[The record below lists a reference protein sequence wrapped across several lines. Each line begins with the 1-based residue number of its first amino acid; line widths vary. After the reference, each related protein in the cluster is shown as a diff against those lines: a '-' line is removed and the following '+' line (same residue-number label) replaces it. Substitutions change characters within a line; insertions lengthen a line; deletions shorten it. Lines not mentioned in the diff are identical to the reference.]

1 MDNVTSR
8 LLKYVKINTISD
20 PKSETLPSTQIQ
32 FDLAKILVEDLKEI
46 GVKDA
51 SLDENCYVMGS
62 IPGNAKNAPAIGLIA
77 HMDTSPEFSGENV
90 NPQIIE
96 DYDGNDIVLNK
107 DLNIVMK
114 VSDFPYLA
122 DFKGHT
128 LITTDGTTLLGAD
141 NKAGIAE
148 ILEVAKYFIDNPDVK
163 HGDIKICFTPDEE
176 VGRGTEKFDLEKFG
190 ADFAYTLDGSFEGE
204 IEYENFNAA
213 SAVVKIHGTN
223 IHPGSAKHKM
233 KNSLL
238 IAMEFNALLPVFDVP
253 QYTEGYEG
261 FYHLDEAGGTVE
273 LTTLEYIIRDHDME
287 KFTARKEFM
296 TKAAA
301 FINEKYGEGTAEIE
315 IKDSYFNM
323 REMIEPHPELVAL
336 AQQAMREAGVK
347 PESDVLRLGQNLAG
361 IQVRIVLSCN
371 LKTTPPGAGD
381 QHSASA
387 VPGLLLTLEE
397 HFSAASD
404 YHPGGRMRAIVYEI

>member
-90 NPQIIE
+90 KPQIIE

-148 ILEVAKYFIDNPDVK
+148 IMEVAKYFIDNPDVK

-323 REMIEPHPELVAL
+323 REHILPVMHIVDSAVA
-336 AQQAMREAGVK
+336 AMEKTGVK
-347 PESDVLRLGQNLAG
+347 P
-361 IQVRIVLSCN
+361 IVKAIRGGTDGAALSYKGLPTPN
-371 LKTTPPGAGD
+371 IFTGGFNYHGRYEAVSVQSMNKAIATVIEILKSYA
-381 QHSASA
+381 Q
-387 VPGLLLTLEE
+387 
-397 HFSAASD
+397 
-404 YHPGGRMRAIVYEI
+404 

>member
-8 LLKYVKINTISD
+8 LLKYVKINTVSD

-90 NPQIIE
+90 KPQIIE
-96 DYDGNDIVLNK
+96 DYDGSDIVLNK

-148 ILEVAKYFIDNPDVK
+148 ILEVAKYFIGNPDVK

-323 REMIEPHPELVAL
+323 REHILPAMHIVDSAVA
-336 AQQAMREAGVK
+336 AMEKTGVK
-347 PESDVLRLGQNLAG
+347 P
-361 IQVRIVLSCN
+361 IVKAIRGGTDGAALSYKGLPTPN
-371 LKTTPPGAGD
+371 IFTGGFNYHGRYEAVSVQSMNKAIATVIEILKSYA
-381 QHSASA
+381 Q
-387 VPGLLLTLEE
+387 
-397 HFSAASD
+397 
-404 YHPGGRMRAIVYEI
+404 

>member
-8 LLKYVKINTISD
+8 LLKYVKVNTISD

-90 NPQIIE
+90 KPQIIE

-148 ILEVAKYFIDNPDVK
+148 IMEVAKYFIDNPDVK

-323 REMIEPHPELVAL
+323 REHILPVMHIVDSAVA
-336 AQQAMREAGVK
+336 AMEKTGVK
-347 PESDVLRLGQNLAG
+347 P
-361 IQVRIVLSCN
+361 IVKAIRGGTDGAALSYKGLPTPN
-371 LKTTPPGAGD
+371 IFTGGFNYHGRYEAVSVQSMNKAISTVIEILKSYA
-381 QHSASA
+381 Q
-387 VPGLLLTLEE
+387 
-397 HFSAASD
+397 
-404 YHPGGRMRAIVYEI
+404 

>member
-8 LLKYVKINTISD
+8 LLKYVKVNTISD

-62 IPGNAKNAPAIGLIA
+62 IPGNAENAPAIGLIA

-90 NPQIIE
+90 KPQIIE

-148 ILEVAKYFIDNPDVK
+148 IMEVAKYFIDNPDVK

-323 REMIEPHPELVAL
+323 REHILPVMHIVDSAVA
-336 AQQAMREAGVK
+336 AMEKTGVK
-347 PESDVLRLGQNLAG
+347 PIVKAIRGGTDGAALSYKGLPTPNIFTGGFNYHGRYEAVSVESMNKAVATV
-361 IQVRIVLSCN
+361 IEI
-371 LKTTPPGAGD
+371 LKSYA
-381 QHSASA
+381 Q
-387 VPGLLLTLEE
+387 
-397 HFSAASD
+397 
-404 YHPGGRMRAIVYEI
+404 

>member
-8 LLKYVKINTISD
+8 LLKYVKVNTVSD

-90 NPQIIE
+90 KPQIIE

-148 ILEVAKYFIDNPDVK
+148 IMEVAKYFIDNPDVK

-323 REMIEPHPELVAL
+323 REHILPVMHIVDSAVA
-336 AQQAMREAGVK
+336 AMEKTGVK
-347 PESDVLRLGQNLAG
+347 P
-361 IQVRIVLSCN
+361 IVKAIRGGTDGAALSYKGLPTPN
-371 LKTTPPGAGD
+371 IFTGGFNYHGRYEAVSVQSMNKAISTVIEILKSYA
-381 QHSASA
+381 Q
-387 VPGLLLTLEE
+387 
-397 HFSAASD
+397 
-404 YHPGGRMRAIVYEI
+404 

>member
-8 LLKYVKINTISD
+8 LLKYVKVNTISD

-90 NPQIIE
+90 KPQIIE
-96 DYDGNDIVLNK
+96 DYDGSDIVLNK

-148 ILEVAKYFIDNPDVK
+148 IMEVAKYFIDNPDVK

-176 VGRGTEKFDLEKFG
+176 VGRGTEKFDLEKFD

-323 REMIEPHPELVAL
+323 REHILPVMHIVDSAVA
-336 AQQAMREAGVK
+336 AMEKTGVK
-347 PESDVLRLGQNLAG
+347 P
-361 IQVRIVLSCN
+361 IVKAIRGGTDGAALSYKGLPTPN
-371 LKTTPPGAGD
+371 IFTGGFNYHGRYEAVSVQSMNKAVATVIEILKSYA
-381 QHSASA
+381 Q
-387 VPGLLLTLEE
+387 
-397 HFSAASD
+397 
-404 YHPGGRMRAIVYEI
+404 

>member
-8 LLKYVKINTISD
+8 LLKYVKVNTVSD

-90 NPQIIE
+90 KPQIIE

-323 REMIEPHPELVAL
+323 REHILPVMHIVDSAVA
-336 AQQAMREAGVK
+336 AMEKTGVK
-347 PESDVLRLGQNLAG
+347 P
-361 IQVRIVLSCN
+361 IVKAIRGGTDGAALSYKGLPTPN
-371 LKTTPPGAGD
+371 IFTGGFNYHGRYEAVSVQSMNKAVATVIEILKSYA
-381 QHSASA
+381 Q
-387 VPGLLLTLEE
+387 
-397 HFSAASD
+397 
-404 YHPGGRMRAIVYEI
+404 

>member
-8 LLKYVKINTISD
+8 LLKYVKVNTISD

-62 IPGNAKNAPAIGLIA
+62 IPGNAENAPAIGLIA

-90 NPQIIE
+90 KPQIIE

-148 ILEVAKYFIDNPDVK
+148 IMEVAKYFIDNPDVK

-176 VGRGTEKFDLEKFG
+176 VGRGTEKFG

-323 REMIEPHPELVAL
+323 REHILPVMHIVDSAVA
-336 AQQAMREAGVK
+336 AMEKTGVK
-347 PESDVLRLGQNLAG
+347 PIVKAIRGGTDGAALSYKGLPTPNIFAG
-361 IQVRIVLSCN
+361 GFNYHGRYEAVSVQSMNKAVATVIDI
-371 LKTTPPGAGD
+371 LKSYV
-381 QHSASA
+381 Q
-387 VPGLLLTLEE
+387 
-397 HFSAASD
+397 
-404 YHPGGRMRAIVYEI
+404 

>member
-62 IPGNAKNAPAIGLIA
+62 IPGNAENAPAIGLIA

-90 NPQIIE
+90 KPQIIE

-148 ILEVAKYFIDNPDVK
+148 IMEVAKYFIDNPDVK

-323 REMIEPHPELVAL
+323 REHILPVMHIVDSAVA
-336 AQQAMREAGVK
+336 AMEKTGVK
-347 PESDVLRLGQNLAG
+347 P
-361 IQVRIVLSCN
+361 IVKAIRGGTDGAALSYKGLPTPN
-371 LKTTPPGAGD
+371 IFTGGFNYHGRYEAVSVQSMNKAVATVIEILKSYA
-381 QHSASA
+381 Q
-387 VPGLLLTLEE
+387 
-397 HFSAASD
+397 
-404 YHPGGRMRAIVYEI
+404 

>member
-8 LLKYVKINTISD
+8 LLKYVKVNTISD

-51 SLDENCYVMGS
+51 ELDENCYVMGS
-62 IPGNAKNAPAIGLIA
+62 IPGNAENAPAIGLIA

-90 NPQIIE
+90 KPQIIE
-96 DYDGNDIVLNK
+96 DYDGSDIVLNK

-148 ILEVAKYFIDNPDVK
+148 IMEVAKYFIDNPDVK

-323 REMIEPHPELVAL
+323 REHILPVMHIVDSAVA
-336 AQQAMREAGVK
+336 AMEKTGVK
-347 PESDVLRLGQNLAG
+347 P
-361 IQVRIVLSCN
+361 IVKAIRGGTDGAALSYKGLPTPN
-371 LKTTPPGAGD
+371 IFTGGFNYHGRYEAVSVQSMNKAVATVIEILKSYA
-381 QHSASA
+381 Q
-387 VPGLLLTLEE
+387 
-397 HFSAASD
+397 
-404 YHPGGRMRAIVYEI
+404 

>member
-8 LLKYVKINTISD
+8 LLKYVKVNTISD

-51 SLDENCYVMGS
+51 TLDENCYVMGS

-90 NPQIIE
+90 KPQIIE

-148 ILEVAKYFIDNPDVK
+148 IMEVAKYFIDNPDVK

-213 SAVVKIHGTN
+213 SAVIKIHGTN

-323 REMIEPHPELVAL
+323 REHILPVMHIVDSAVA
-336 AQQAMREAGVK
+336 AMEKTGVK
-347 PESDVLRLGQNLAG
+347 P
-361 IQVRIVLSCN
+361 IVKAIRGGTDGAALSYKGLPTPN
-371 LKTTPPGAGD
+371 IFTGGFNYHGRYEAVSVQSMNKAVATVIEILKSYA
-381 QHSASA
+381 Q
-387 VPGLLLTLEE
+387 
-397 HFSAASD
+397 
-404 YHPGGRMRAIVYEI
+404 

>member
-8 LLKYVKINTISD
+8 LLKYVKVNTVSD

-32 FDLAKILVEDLKEI
+32 FDLAKILVEDLTEI

-90 NPQIIE
+90 KPQIIE

-122 DFKGHT
+122 GFKGHT

-323 REMIEPHPELVAL
+323 REHILPVMHIVDSAVA
-336 AQQAMREAGVK
+336 AMEKTGVK
-347 PESDVLRLGQNLAG
+347 P
-361 IQVRIVLSCN
+361 IVKAIRGGTDGAALSYKGLPTPN
-371 LKTTPPGAGD
+371 IFTGGFNYHGRYEAVSVQSMNKAIATVIEILKSYA
-381 QHSASA
+381 Q
-387 VPGLLLTLEE
+387 
-397 HFSAASD
+397 
-404 YHPGGRMRAIVYEI
+404 

>member
-8 LLKYVKINTISD
+8 LLKYVKVNTISD

-51 SLDENCYVMGS
+51 TLDENCYVMGS

-90 NPQIIE
+90 KPQIIE

-323 REMIEPHPELVAL
+323 REHILPVMHIVDSAVA
-336 AQQAMREAGVK
+336 AMEKTGVK
-347 PESDVLRLGQNLAG
+347 P
-361 IQVRIVLSCN
+361 IVKAIRGGTDGAALSYKGLPTPN
-371 LKTTPPGAGD
+371 IFTGGFNYHGRYEAVSVQSMNKAIATVIEILKSYA
-381 QHSASA
+381 Q
-387 VPGLLLTLEE
+387 
-397 HFSAASD
+397 
-404 YHPGGRMRAIVYEI
+404 

>member
-8 LLKYVKINTISD
+8 LLKYVKVNTISD

-62 IPGNAKNAPAIGLIA
+62 IPGNAENAPAIGLIA

-90 NPQIIE
+90 KPQIIE

-323 REMIEPHPELVAL
+323 KEHILPVMHIVDSAVA
-336 AQQAMREAGVK
+336 AMEKTGVK
-347 PESDVLRLGQNLAG
+347 P
-361 IQVRIVLSCN
+361 IVKAIRGGTDGAALSYKGLPTPN
-371 LKTTPPGAGD
+371 IFTGGFNYHGRYEAVSVQSMNKAIATVIEILKSYA
-381 QHSASA
+381 Q
-387 VPGLLLTLEE
+387 
-397 HFSAASD
+397 
-404 YHPGGRMRAIVYEI
+404 

>member
-148 ILEVAKYFIDNPDVK
+148 IMEVAKYFIDNPDVK

-323 REMIEPHPELVAL
+323 REHILPVMHIVDSAVA
-336 AQQAMREAGVK
+336 AMEKTGVK
-347 PESDVLRLGQNLAG
+347 P
-361 IQVRIVLSCN
+361 IVKAIRGGTDGAALSYKGLPTPN
-371 LKTTPPGAGD
+371 IFTGGFNYHGRYEAVSVQSMNKAIATVIEILKSYA
-381 QHSASA
+381 Q
-387 VPGLLLTLEE
+387 
-397 HFSAASD
+397 
-404 YHPGGRMRAIVYEI
+404 

>member
-1 MDNVTSR
+1 MENVTSR

-51 SLDENCYVMGS
+51 TLDENCYVMGS

-148 ILEVAKYFIDNPDVK
+148 IMEVAKYFIDNPDVK

-323 REMIEPHPELVAL
+323 REHILPVMHIVDSAVA
-336 AQQAMREAGVK
+336 AMEKTGVK
-347 PESDVLRLGQNLAG
+347 P
-361 IQVRIVLSCN
+361 IVKAIRGGTDGAALSYKGLPTPN
-371 LKTTPPGAGD
+371 IFTGGFNYHGRYEAVSVQSMNKAIATVIEILKSYA
-381 QHSASA
+381 Q
-387 VPGLLLTLEE
+387 
-397 HFSAASD
+397 
-404 YHPGGRMRAIVYEI
+404 

>member
-8 LLKYVKINTISD
+8 LLKYVKVNTISD

-90 NPQIIE
+90 KPQIIE

-148 ILEVAKYFIDNPDVK
+148 IMEVAKYFIDNPDVK

-213 SAVVKIHGTN
+213 SALVKIHGTN

-323 REMIEPHPELVAL
+323 REHILPVMHIVDSAVA
-336 AQQAMREAGVK
+336 AMEKTGVK
-347 PESDVLRLGQNLAG
+347 P
-361 IQVRIVLSCN
+361 IVKAIRGGTDGAALSYKGLPTPN
-371 LKTTPPGAGD
+371 IFTGGFNYHGRYEAVSVQSMNKAVATVIEILKSYA
-381 QHSASA
+381 Q
-387 VPGLLLTLEE
+387 
-397 HFSAASD
+397 
-404 YHPGGRMRAIVYEI
+404 

>member
-8 LLKYVKINTISD
+8 LLKYVKVNTISD

-90 NPQIIE
+90 KPQIIE

-148 ILEVAKYFIDNPDVK
+148 IMEVAKYFIDNPDVK

-213 SAVVKIHGTN
+213 SAVIKIHGTN

-323 REMIEPHPELVAL
+323 REHILPVMHIVDSAVA
-336 AQQAMREAGVK
+336 AMEKTGVK
-347 PESDVLRLGQNLAG
+347 P
-361 IQVRIVLSCN
+361 IVKAIRGGTDGAALSYKGLPTPN
-371 LKTTPPGAGD
+371 IFTGGFNYHGRYEAVSVQSMNKAVATVIEILKSYA
-381 QHSASA
+381 Q
-387 VPGLLLTLEE
+387 
-397 HFSAASD
+397 
-404 YHPGGRMRAIVYEI
+404 

>member
-8 LLKYVKINTISD
+8 LLKYVKVNTVSD

-90 NPQIIE
+90 KPQIIE

-148 ILEVAKYFIDNPDVK
+148 IMEVAKYFIDNPDVK

-213 SAVVKIHGTN
+213 SAVIKIHGTN

-323 REMIEPHPELVAL
+323 REHILPVMHIVDSAVA
-336 AQQAMREAGVK
+336 AMEKTGVK
-347 PESDVLRLGQNLAG
+347 P
-361 IQVRIVLSCN
+361 IVKAIRGGTDGAALSYKGLPTPN
-371 LKTTPPGAGD
+371 IFTGGFNYHGRYEAVSVQSMNKAISTVIEILKSYA
-381 QHSASA
+381 Q
-387 VPGLLLTLEE
+387 
-397 HFSAASD
+397 
-404 YHPGGRMRAIVYEI
+404 

>member
-8 LLKYVKINTISD
+8 LLKYVKVNTVSD

-32 FDLAKILVEDLKEI
+32 FDLAKILVEDLTEI

-90 NPQIIE
+90 KPQIIE
-96 DYDGNDIVLNK
+96 DYDGSDIVLNK

-213 SAVVKIHGTN
+213 SAVIKIHGTN

-323 REMIEPHPELVAL
+323 REHILPVMHIVDSAVA
-336 AQQAMREAGVK
+336 AMEKTGVK
-347 PESDVLRLGQNLAG
+347 P
-361 IQVRIVLSCN
+361 IVKAIRGGTDGAALSYKGLPTPN
-371 LKTTPPGAGD
+371 IFTGGFNYHGRYEAVSVQSMNKAIATVIEILKSYA
-381 QHSASA
+381 Q
-387 VPGLLLTLEE
+387 
-397 HFSAASD
+397 
-404 YHPGGRMRAIVYEI
+404 

>member
-8 LLKYVKINTISD
+8 LLKYVKVNTVSD

-32 FDLAKILVEDLKEI
+32 FDLAKILVEDLTEI

-90 NPQIIE
+90 KPQIIE

-176 VGRGTEKFDLEKFG
+176 VGRGTEKFNLEKFG

-323 REMIEPHPELVAL
+323 REHILPVMHIVDSAVA
-336 AQQAMREAGVK
+336 AMEKTGVK
-347 PESDVLRLGQNLAG
+347 P
-361 IQVRIVLSCN
+361 IVKAIRGGTDGAALSYKGLPTPN
-371 LKTTPPGAGD
+371 IFTGGFNYHGRYEAVSVQSMNKAIATVIEILKSYA
-381 QHSASA
+381 Q
-387 VPGLLLTLEE
+387 
-397 HFSAASD
+397 
-404 YHPGGRMRAIVYEI
+404 

>member
-8 LLKYVKINTISD
+8 LLKYVKVNTISD

-90 NPQIIE
+90 KPQIIE

-128 LITTDGTTLLGAD
+128 LIITDGTTLLGAD

-148 ILEVAKYFIDNPDVK
+148 IMEVAKYFIDNPDVK

-213 SAVVKIHGTN
+213 SAVVKLHGTN

-323 REMIEPHPELVAL
+323 REHILPVMHIVDSAVA
-336 AQQAMREAGVK
+336 AMEKTGVK
-347 PESDVLRLGQNLAG
+347 P
-361 IQVRIVLSCN
+361 IVKAIRGGTDGAALSYKGLPTPN
-371 LKTTPPGAGD
+371 IFTGGFNYHGRYEAVSVQSMNKAIATVIEILKSYA
-381 QHSASA
+381 Q
-387 VPGLLLTLEE
+387 
-397 HFSAASD
+397 
-404 YHPGGRMRAIVYEI
+404 

>member
-8 LLKYVKINTISD
+8 LLKYVKVNTISD

-62 IPGNAKNAPAIGLIA
+62 IPGNAENAPAIGLIA

-90 NPQIIE
+90 KPQIIE

-148 ILEVAKYFIDNPDVK
+148 IMEVAKYFIDNPDVK

-323 REMIEPHPELVAL
+323 REHILPVMHIVDSAVA
-336 AQQAMREAGVK
+336 AMEKTGVK
-347 PESDVLRLGQNLAG
+347 P
-361 IQVRIVLSCN
+361 IVKAIRGGTDGAALSYKGLPTPN
-371 LKTTPPGAGD
+371 IFTGGFNYHGRYEAVSVQSMNKAVATVIEILKSYA
-381 QHSASA
+381 Q
-387 VPGLLLTLEE
+387 
-397 HFSAASD
+397 
-404 YHPGGRMRAIVYEI
+404 

>member
-8 LLKYVKINTISD
+8 LLKYVKVNTISD

-62 IPGNAKNAPAIGLIA
+62 IPGNAENAPAIGLIA

-90 NPQIIE
+90 KPQIIE
-96 DYDGNDIVLNK
+96 DYDGNDIVLNE

-148 ILEVAKYFIDNPDVK
+148 IMEVAKYFIDNPDVK

-213 SAVVKIHGTN
+213 SAVIKIHGTN

-323 REMIEPHPELVAL
+323 REHILPVMHIVDSAVA
-336 AQQAMREAGVK
+336 AMEKTGVK
-347 PESDVLRLGQNLAG
+347 PIVKAIRGGTDGAALSYKGLPTPNIFTGGFNYHGRYEAVSVESMNKAVATV
-361 IQVRIVLSCN
+361 IEI
-371 LKTTPPGAGD
+371 LKSYA
-381 QHSASA
+381 Q
-387 VPGLLLTLEE
+387 
-397 HFSAASD
+397 
-404 YHPGGRMRAIVYEI
+404 

>member
-8 LLKYVKINTISD
+8 LLKYVKVNTISD

-32 FDLAKILVEDLKEI
+32 FDLAKILVEDLREI

-90 NPQIIE
+90 KPQIIE

-148 ILEVAKYFIDNPDVK
+148 IMEVAKYFIDNPDVK

-323 REMIEPHPELVAL
+323 REHILPVMHIVDSAVA
-336 AQQAMREAGVK
+336 AMEKTGVK
-347 PESDVLRLGQNLAG
+347 P
-361 IQVRIVLSCN
+361 IVKAIRGGTDGAALSYKGLPTPN
-371 LKTTPPGAGD
+371 IFTGGFNYHGRYEAVSVQSMNKAVATVIEILKSYA
-381 QHSASA
+381 Q
-387 VPGLLLTLEE
+387 
-397 HFSAASD
+397 
-404 YHPGGRMRAIVYEI
+404 

>member
-8 LLKYVKINTISD
+8 LLKYVKVNTVSD

-32 FDLAKILVEDLKEI
+32 FDLAKILVEDLTEI

-323 REMIEPHPELVAL
+323 REHILPVMHIVDSAVA
-336 AQQAMREAGVK
+336 AMEKTGVK
-347 PESDVLRLGQNLAG
+347 P
-361 IQVRIVLSCN
+361 IVKAIRGGTDGAALSYKGLPTPN
-371 LKTTPPGAGD
+371 IFTGGFNYHGRYEAVSVQSMNKAIATVIEILKSYA
-381 QHSASA
+381 Q
-387 VPGLLLTLEE
+387 
-397 HFSAASD
+397 
-404 YHPGGRMRAIVYEI
+404 

>member
-8 LLKYVKINTISD
+8 LLKYVKVNTISD

-90 NPQIIE
+90 KPQIIE

-148 ILEVAKYFIDNPDVK
+148 IMEVAKYFIDNPDVK

-238 IAMEFNALLPVFDVP
+238 IVMEFNALLPVFDVP

-323 REMIEPHPELVAL
+323 REHILPVMHIVDSAVA
-336 AQQAMREAGVK
+336 AMEKTGVK
-347 PESDVLRLGQNLAG
+347 P
-361 IQVRIVLSCN
+361 IVKAIRGGTDGAALSYKGLPTPN
-371 LKTTPPGAGD
+371 IFTGGFNYHGRYEAVSVQSMNKAIATVIEILKSYA
-381 QHSASA
+381 Q
-387 VPGLLLTLEE
+387 
-397 HFSAASD
+397 
-404 YHPGGRMRAIVYEI
+404 

>member
-51 SLDENCYVMGS
+51 TLDENCYVMGS
-62 IPGNAKNAPAIGLIA
+62 IPGNAENAPAIGLIA

-90 NPQIIE
+90 KPQIIE
-96 DYDGNDIVLNK
+96 DYDGNDIVLNE

-148 ILEVAKYFIDNPDVK
+148 IMEVAKYFIDNPDVK

-301 FINEKYGEGTAEIE
+301 FINEKYGEGTAEVE

-323 REMIEPHPELVAL
+323 REHILPVMHIVDSAVA
-336 AQQAMREAGVK
+336 AMEKTGVK
-347 PESDVLRLGQNLAG
+347 P
-361 IQVRIVLSCN
+361 IVKAIRGGTDGAALSYKGLPTPN
-371 LKTTPPGAGD
+371 IFTGGFNYHGRYEAVSVQSMNKAIATVIEILKSYA
-381 QHSASA
+381 Q
-387 VPGLLLTLEE
+387 
-397 HFSAASD
+397 
-404 YHPGGRMRAIVYEI
+404 

>member
-8 LLKYVKINTISD
+8 LLKYVKVNTVSD

-32 FDLAKILVEDLKEI
+32 FDLAKILVEDLREI

-51 SLDENCYVMGS
+51 TLDENCYVMGS

-90 NPQIIE
+90 KPQIIE

-323 REMIEPHPELVAL
+323 REHILPVMHIVDSAVA
-336 AQQAMREAGVK
+336 AMEKTGVK
-347 PESDVLRLGQNLAG
+347 P
-361 IQVRIVLSCN
+361 IVKAIRGGTDGAALSYKGLPTPN
-371 LKTTPPGAGD
+371 IFTGGFNYHGRYEAVSVQSMNKAIATVIEILKSYA
-381 QHSASA
+381 Q
-387 VPGLLLTLEE
+387 
-397 HFSAASD
+397 
-404 YHPGGRMRAIVYEI
+404 

>member
-8 LLKYVKINTISD
+8 LLKYVKINTVSD

-90 NPQIIE
+90 KPQIIE

-148 ILEVAKYFIDNPDVK
+148 IMEVAKYFIDNPDVK

-323 REMIEPHPELVAL
+323 REHILPVMHIVDSAVA
-336 AQQAMREAGVK
+336 AMEKTGVK
-347 PESDVLRLGQNLAG
+347 P
-361 IQVRIVLSCN
+361 IVKAIRGGTDGAALSYKGLPTPN
-371 LKTTPPGAGD
+371 IFTGGFNYHGRYEAVSVQSMNKAIATVIEILKSYA
-381 QHSASA
+381 Q
-387 VPGLLLTLEE
+387 
-397 HFSAASD
+397 
-404 YHPGGRMRAIVYEI
+404 

>member
-32 FDLAKILVEDLKEI
+32 FDLAKILVEDLREI

-51 SLDENCYVMGS
+51 TLDENCYVMGS

-90 NPQIIE
+90 KPQIIE

-148 ILEVAKYFIDNPDVK
+148 IMEVAKYFIDNPDVK

-213 SAVVKIHGTN
+213 SAVIKIHGTN

-301 FINEKYGEGTAEIE
+301 FINEKYGEGTAEVE

-323 REMIEPHPELVAL
+323 REHILPVMHIVDSAVA
-336 AQQAMREAGVK
+336 AMEKTGVK
-347 PESDVLRLGQNLAG
+347 P
-361 IQVRIVLSCN
+361 IVKAIRGGTDGAALSYKGLPTPN
-371 LKTTPPGAGD
+371 IFTGGFNYHGRYEAVSVQSMNKAIATVIEILKSYA
-381 QHSASA
+381 Q
-387 VPGLLLTLEE
+387 
-397 HFSAASD
+397 
-404 YHPGGRMRAIVYEI
+404 

>member
-8 LLKYVKINTISD
+8 LLKYVKINTVSD

-90 NPQIIE
+90 KPQIIE

-148 ILEVAKYFIDNPDVK
+148 IMEVAKYFIDNPDVK

-238 IAMEFNALLPVFDVP
+238 ISMEFNALLPVFDVP

-323 REMIEPHPELVAL
+323 REHILPVMHIVDSAVA
-336 AQQAMREAGVK
+336 AMEKTGVK
-347 PESDVLRLGQNLAG
+347 P
-361 IQVRIVLSCN
+361 IVKAIRGGTDGAALSYKGLPTPN
-371 LKTTPPGAGD
+371 IFTGGFNYHGRYEAVSVQSMNKAIATVIEILKSYA
-381 QHSASA
+381 Q
-387 VPGLLLTLEE
+387 
-397 HFSAASD
+397 
-404 YHPGGRMRAIVYEI
+404 

>member
-8 LLKYVKINTISD
+8 LLKYVKVNTISD

-62 IPGNAKNAPAIGLIA
+62 IPGNAENAPAIGLIA

-90 NPQIIE
+90 KPQIIE

-323 REMIEPHPELVAL
+323 REHILPVMHIVDSAVA
-336 AQQAMREAGVK
+336 AMEKTGVK
-347 PESDVLRLGQNLAG
+347 P
-361 IQVRIVLSCN
+361 IVKAIRGGTDGAALSYKGLPTPN
-371 LKTTPPGAGD
+371 IFTGGFNYHGRYEAVSVQSMNKAIATVIEILKSYA
-381 QHSASA
+381 Q
-387 VPGLLLTLEE
+387 
-397 HFSAASD
+397 
-404 YHPGGRMRAIVYEI
+404 

>member
-62 IPGNAKNAPAIGLIA
+62 IPGNAENAPAIGLIA

-90 NPQIIE
+90 KPQIIE

-148 ILEVAKYFIDNPDVK
+148 IMEVAKYFIDNPDVK

-323 REMIEPHPELVAL
+323 REHILPVMHIVDSAVA
-336 AQQAMREAGVK
+336 AMEKTGVK
-347 PESDVLRLGQNLAG
+347 P
-361 IQVRIVLSCN
+361 IVKAIRGGTDGAALSYKGLPTPN
-371 LKTTPPGAGD
+371 IFTGGFNYHGRYEAVSVQSMNKAIATVIEILKSYA
-381 QHSASA
+381 Q
-387 VPGLLLTLEE
+387 
-397 HFSAASD
+397 
-404 YHPGGRMRAIVYEI
+404 

>member
-8 LLKYVKINTISD
+8 LLKYVKINTVSD

-32 FDLAKILVEDLKEI
+32 FDLAKILVEDLTEI

-77 HMDTSPEFSGENV
+77 HMDTSPEFSGEIV
-90 NPQIIE
+90 KPQIIE

-148 ILEVAKYFIDNPDVK
+148 IMEVAKYFIDNPDVK

-323 REMIEPHPELVAL
+323 REHILPVMHIVDSAVA
-336 AQQAMREAGVK
+336 AMEKTGVK
-347 PESDVLRLGQNLAG
+347 P
-361 IQVRIVLSCN
+361 IVKAIRGGTDGAALSYKGLPTPN
-371 LKTTPPGAGD
+371 IFTGGFNYHGRYEAVSVQSMNKAIATVIEILKSYA
-381 QHSASA
+381 Q
-387 VPGLLLTLEE
+387 
-397 HFSAASD
+397 
-404 YHPGGRMRAIVYEI
+404 

>member
-8 LLKYVKINTISD
+8 LLKYVKVNTISD

-90 NPQIIE
+90 KPQIIE

-213 SAVVKIHGTN
+213 SAVIKIHGTN

-296 TKAAA
+296 TKADA

-323 REMIEPHPELVAL
+323 REHILPVMHIVDSAVA
-336 AQQAMREAGVK
+336 AMEKTGVK
-347 PESDVLRLGQNLAG
+347 P
-361 IQVRIVLSCN
+361 IVKAIRGGTDGAALSYKGLPTPN
-371 LKTTPPGAGD
+371 IFTGGFNYHGRYEAVSVQSMNKAIATVIEILKSYA
-381 QHSASA
+381 Q
-387 VPGLLLTLEE
+387 
-397 HFSAASD
+397 
-404 YHPGGRMRAIVYEI
+404 

>member
-8 LLKYVKINTISD
+8 LLKYVKVNTISD

-62 IPGNAKNAPAIGLIA
+62 IPGNAENAPAIGLIA

-90 NPQIIE
+90 KPQIIE

-148 ILEVAKYFIDNPDVK
+148 IMEVAKYFIDNPDVK

-213 SAVVKIHGTN
+213 SAVIKIHGTN

-323 REMIEPHPELVAL
+323 REHILPVMHIVDSAVA
-336 AQQAMREAGVK
+336 AMEKTGVK
-347 PESDVLRLGQNLAG
+347 P
-361 IQVRIVLSCN
+361 IVKAIRGGTDGAALSYKGLPTPN
-371 LKTTPPGAGD
+371 IFTGGFNYHGRYEAVSVQSMNKAIATVIEILKSYA
-381 QHSASA
+381 Q
-387 VPGLLLTLEE
+387 
-397 HFSAASD
+397 
-404 YHPGGRMRAIVYEI
+404 

>member
-8 LLKYVKINTISD
+8 LLKYVKVNTVSD

-32 FDLAKILVEDLKEI
+32 FDLAKILVEDLTEI

-90 NPQIIE
+90 KPQIIE

-323 REMIEPHPELVAL
+323 REHILPVMHIVDSAVA
-336 AQQAMREAGVK
+336 AMEKTGVK
-347 PESDVLRLGQNLAG
+347 P
-361 IQVRIVLSCN
+361 IVKAIRGGTDGAALSYKGLPTPN
-371 LKTTPPGAGD
+371 IFTGGFNYHGRYEAVSVQSMNKAIATVIEILKSYA
-381 QHSASA
+381 Q
-387 VPGLLLTLEE
+387 
-397 HFSAASD
+397 
-404 YHPGGRMRAIVYEI
+404 

>member
-32 FDLAKILVEDLKEI
+32 FDLAKILVEDLTEI

-90 NPQIIE
+90 KPQIIE

-323 REMIEPHPELVAL
+323 REHILPVMHIVDSAVA
-336 AQQAMREAGVK
+336 AMEKTGVK
-347 PESDVLRLGQNLAG
+347 P
-361 IQVRIVLSCN
+361 IVKAIRGGTDGAALSYKGLPTPN
-371 LKTTPPGAGD
+371 IFTGGFNYHGRYEAVSVQSMNKAIATVIEILKSYA
-381 QHSASA
+381 Q
-387 VPGLLLTLEE
+387 
-397 HFSAASD
+397 
-404 YHPGGRMRAIVYEI
+404 

>member
-1 MDNVTSR
+1 MENVTSR
-8 LLKYVKINTISD
+8 LLKYVKVNTVSD

-90 NPQIIE
+90 KPQIIE

-323 REMIEPHPELVAL
+323 REHILPVMHIVDSAVA
-336 AQQAMREAGVK
+336 AMEKTGVK
-347 PESDVLRLGQNLAG
+347 P
-361 IQVRIVLSCN
+361 IVKAIRGGTDGAALSYKGLPTPN
-371 LKTTPPGAGD
+371 IFTGGFNYHGRYEAVSVQSMNKAIATVIEILKSYA
-381 QHSASA
+381 Q
-387 VPGLLLTLEE
+387 
-397 HFSAASD
+397 
-404 YHPGGRMRAIVYEI
+404 